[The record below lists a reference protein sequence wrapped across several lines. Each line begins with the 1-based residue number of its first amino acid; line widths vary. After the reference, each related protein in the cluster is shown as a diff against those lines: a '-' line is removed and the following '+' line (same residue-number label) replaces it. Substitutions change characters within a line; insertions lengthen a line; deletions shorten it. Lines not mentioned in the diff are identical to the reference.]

1 MKKTVIS
8 SILLLLLGV
17 GTLSARPQRH
27 DKDTEIA
34 NSVARWQMKHFP
46 DSSGPEAG
54 WVHAAFYRGLI
65 EWGEHTKSAEV
76 DSFLMNVGRNLGWGM
91 LERVYD
97 ADDLCIGQTYIRLF
111 NRYGK
116 PEMTA
121 KVKQRMDYVMA
132 NPQTESL
139 RTPKNKPNRDRWG
152 WCDALFMAPPVY
164 AQMYKLTGD
173 KKYLD
178 FCHNEFRVTTDS
190 LFDKK
195 HGLYT
200 RDLRFIN
207 DREAN
212 GNKVFWSRGNGW
224 VYAGLTF
231 MLNDVPKSHPS
242 YKYYLDLYRRM
253 TPAVAK
259 CADKNGSWHAAM
271 LDLDTYAAPE
281 NSASAF
287 FVYGLAYG
295 INRGLIDA
303 KTYRPLVEKAWA
315 TLKSHVAPDGKLGYV
330 QPIGHAP
337 LEVNASMSAPYGVGA
352 FLLAAVE
359 MQKMK
364 K

>member
-1 MKKTVIS
+1 
-8 SILLLLLGV
+8 
-17 GTLSARPQRH
+17 
-27 DKDTEIA
+27 
-34 NSVARWQMKHFP
+34 
-46 DSSGPEAG
+46 
-54 WVHAAFYRGLI
+54 
-65 EWGEHTKSAEV
+65 
-76 DSFLMNVGRNLGWGM
+76 
-91 LERVYD
+91 
-97 ADDLCIGQTYIRLF
+97 
-111 NRYGK
+111 
-116 PEMTA
+116 
-121 KVKQRMDYVMA
+121 
-132 NPQTESL
+132 
-139 RTPKNKPNRDRWG
+139 
-152 WCDALFMAPPVY
+152 
-164 AQMYKLTGD
+164 MYKLTGD